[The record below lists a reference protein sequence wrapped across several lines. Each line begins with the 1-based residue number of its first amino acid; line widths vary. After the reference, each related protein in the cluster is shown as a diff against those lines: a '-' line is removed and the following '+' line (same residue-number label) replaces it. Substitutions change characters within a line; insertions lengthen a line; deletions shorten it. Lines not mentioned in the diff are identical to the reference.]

1 MKVLDLQCAQG
12 HGFEG
17 WFASEEDFLA
27 QKARSLVCCPLC
39 GDAEVLKK
47 LSAPRL
53 NLSSNRSTQS
63 QEESPSTAVALAKP
77 QSAEQMAAWLE
88 LSRKLVANT
97 TDVGDRFAE
106 EARKIHY
113 GEVPEHAIRGQA
125 TVKEPRE
132 LIDEGIAVLPLLLP
146 EGAKGN
152 LQ

>member
-63 QEESPSTAVALAKP
+63 QEESPSTSVALAKP
-77 QSAEQMAAWLE
+77 HAPEHMAAWLE
-88 LSRKLVANT
+88 MSRKLVANT

-106 EARKIHY
+106 EALKIHY

-125 TVKEPRE
+125 TVKETRE

>member
-17 WFASEEDFLA
+17 WFASEEDFVA

-39 GDAEVLKK
+39 GDADVLKK

-125 TVKEPRE
+125 TVKETRE

>member
-39 GDAEVLKK
+39 GDADVLKK

-63 QEESPSTAVALAKP
+63 QDESPSTVVAVAKP
-77 QSAEQMAAWLE
+77 QAPEHMAAWLE
-88 LSRKLVANT
+88 MSRKLVANT

-125 TVKEPRE
+125 TVKETRE

>member
-12 HGFEG
+12 HTFEG

-53 NLSSNRSTQS
+53 NLSTSRSAPS
-63 QEESPSTAVALAKP
+63 QEEPTDTSVALANP
-77 QSAEQMAAWLE
+77 QAAEHMAAWLE
-88 LSRKLVANT
+88 MSRKLVANT

-125 TVKEPRE
+125 TLKQTRE

-146 EGAKGN
+146 EGAKGS

>member
-12 HGFEG
+12 HAFEG
-17 WFASEEDFLA
+17 WFASEEDFVA
-27 QKARSLVCCPLC
+27 QQARALVCCPLC
-39 GDAEVLKK
+39 GNADVLKK

-53 NLSSNRSTQS
+53 NLLSNRSAPK
-63 QEESPSTAVALAKP
+63 QEEPSSTAVALAKP
-77 QSAEQMAAWLE
+77 QAPEQMAAWLE
-88 LSRKLVANT
+88 MSRKLVANT

-125 TVKEPRE
+125 TVQETRE

-146 EGAKGN
+146 EGAKGS

>member
-17 WFASEEDFLA
+17 WFASEDDFLS
-27 QKARSLVCCPLC
+27 QKERALVCCPLC
-39 GDAEVLKK
+39 GDAQVIKK

-53 NLSSNRSTQS
+53 NLSTSRSTPN
-63 QEESPSTAVALAKP
+63 QEEPSSTAVALAKP
-77 QSAEQMAAWLE
+77 QAAEQMAAWLE

-125 TVKEPRE
+125 TLKETRE
-132 LIDEGIAVLPLLLP
+132 LIDEGIGVMPLLLP
-146 EGAKGN
+146 EISKER

>member
-12 HGFEG
+12 HAFEG
-17 WFASEEDFLA
+17 WFASEEDFVA
-27 QKARSLVCCPLC
+27 QQARALVCCPLC
-39 GDAEVLKK
+39 GNADVLKK

-53 NLSSNRSTQS
+53 NLSSNRSPPI
-63 QEESPSTAVALAKP
+63 QEEASSTAVAMAKP
-77 QSAEQMAAWLE
+77 QGPEQMAAWLE
-88 LSRKLVANT
+88 MSRKLVANT

-125 TVKEPRE
+125 TLKETRE
-132 LIDEGIAVLPLLLP
+132 LIDEGIGVMPLLLP
-146 EGAKGN
+146 EISKER

>member
-1 MKVLDLQCAQG
+1 MKVLDLQCAHG
-12 HGFEG
+12 HSFEG
-17 WFASEEDFLA
+17 WFDSEEDFVA
-27 QKARSLVCCPLC
+27 QQARALVCCPLC
-39 GDAEVLKK
+39 GDAQVVKK

-53 NLSSNRSTQS
+53 NLSSSRGAPK
-63 QEESPSTAVALAKP
+63 QEEASSTAVALTKP
-77 QSAEQMAAWLE
+77 QAPEQMAAWLE

-125 TVKEPRE
+125 TLKETRE
-132 LIDEGIAVLPLLLP
+132 LIDEGIGVMPLLLP
-146 EGAKGN
+146 EISKER

>member
-17 WFASEEDFLA
+17 WFASEEDFVA
-27 QKARSLVCCPLC
+27 QKARALVCCPLC
-39 GDAEVLKK
+39 GNADVLKK

-125 TVKEPRE
+125 TLKETRE
-132 LIDEGIAVLPLLLP
+132 LIDEGIGVMPLLLP
-146 EGAKGN
+146 EISKER

>member
-1 MKVLDLQCAQG
+1 MKVLDLQCGQV

-17 WFASEEDFLA
+17 WFASEDDFLA
-27 QKARSLVCCPLC
+27 QQARALVSCPLC
-39 GDAEVLKK
+39 GDAQVTKK

-53 NLSSNRSTQS
+53 NLSTSRSGPS
-63 QEESPSTAVALAKP
+63 QDLPPSTSVALAKP
-77 QSAEQMAAWLE
+77 QAAEQMAAWLE
-88 LSRKLVANT
+88 MSRKLVANT
-97 TDVGDRFAE
+97 TDVGERFAE

-125 TVKEPRE
+125 TAKETRE

-146 EGAKGN
+146 ESSKGS

>member
-1 MKVLDLQCAQG
+1 MKVLDLQCGQG

-17 WFASEEDFLA
+17 WFASEDDFLA
-27 QKARSLVCCPLC
+27 QQARALVSCPLC
-39 GDAEVLKK
+39 GDAQVTKK

-53 NLSSNRSTQS
+53 NLSTSRSGPS
-63 QEESPSTAVALAKP
+63 QDLPPSTSVALAKP
-77 QSAEQMAAWLE
+77 QAAEQMAAWLE
-88 LSRKLVANT
+88 MSRKLVANT
-97 TDVGDRFAE
+97 TDVGERFAE

-125 TVKEPRE
+125 TAKETRE

-146 EGAKGN
+146 ESSKGS